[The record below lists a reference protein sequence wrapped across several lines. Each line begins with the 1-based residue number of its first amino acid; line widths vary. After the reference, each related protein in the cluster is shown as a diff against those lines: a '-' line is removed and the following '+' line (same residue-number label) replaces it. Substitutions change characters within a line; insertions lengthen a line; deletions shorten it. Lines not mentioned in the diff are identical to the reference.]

1 MLCSIVTQ
9 IFGIPCEILTPFP
22 NPVTSVLFS
31 LKQIRDFAGRE
42 QPWGLALKAAP
53 PLFFPSPVLSRSVD
67 CVRFE
72 FPPKSQRVVMSLER
86 LSLSRGQQAVSF
98 WTALARSTQ
107 Q

>member
-53 PLFFPSPVLSRSVD
+53 PLFFSITGAEPLHGLRSFRISSQKSARGDVAGATKPESRAAG
-67 CVRFE
+67 C
-72 FPPKSQRVVMSLER
+72 
-86 LSLSRGQQAVSF
+86 
-98 WTALARSTQ
+98 
-107 Q
+107 